1 MNIEVKCYATLAPLA
16 PKDAAAFPV
25 AEGETVGAVMERIGI
40 APKDVKLIFVNGA
53 KAELDRPLTQGDRLG
68 LFPAV
73 GGG

>member
-1 MNIEVKCYATLAPLA
+1 MNIEVKCYATLAPLG
-16 PKDAAAFPV
+16 PKDAAFTA

-53 KAELDRPLTQGDRLG
+53 KAELDRPLAEGDRLG